1 MEKIIEKI
9 KKLLNMTQENGAS
22 ENEAM
27 VAALRAQKLMA
38 EYNIN
43 VADIETSDDSMTIIE
58 ESFVCGKGDK
68 WKVRLAAIIA
78 KNFRCK
84 TYLINKSE
92 VVFYGYESDAKIAL
106 NVFKFLFTTGNKLA
120 DKYYYEY
127 YKNGENTRGV
137 KNTFLLGFCQGINDV
152 LGKQCVAL
160 MIVTPEEVKKSFDE
174 KKCELENSSEHIENQ

>member
-22 ENEAM
+22 ENEAI

-43 VADIETSDDSMTIIE
+43 VADIETSDDSTTIVE
-58 ESFVCGKGDK
+58 ESFVCGKNNK

-78 KNFRCK
+78 KNFRCRV
-84 TYLINKSE
+84 YFIDKSK

-106 NVFKFLFTTGNKLA
+106 DVFKFL
-120 DKYYYEY
+120 
-127 YKNGENTRGV
+127 
-137 KNTFLLGFCQGINDV
+137 
-152 LGKQCVAL
+152 
-160 MIVTPEEVKKSFDE
+160 IV
-174 KKCELENSSEHIENQ
+174 